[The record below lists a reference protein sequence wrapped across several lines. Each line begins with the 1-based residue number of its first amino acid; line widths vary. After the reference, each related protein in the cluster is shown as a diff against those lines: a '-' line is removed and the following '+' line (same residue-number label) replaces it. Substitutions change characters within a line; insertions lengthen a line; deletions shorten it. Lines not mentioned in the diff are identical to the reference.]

1 MTATEAAPSD
11 GRLRAGL
18 RALGAALMA
27 RETSRTR
34 PTAERVARAGLL
46 IWAPVLV
53 ALGIGGWFLLRFEPR
68 LPHYGLALA
77 GMLAALGLAWL
88 APRAVIAGRLDWDRA
103 DLLRLGGL
111 GVALGLA
118 GFLAAGL
125 RLHLV
130 AAPVMDYRY
139 YGPVEG
145 RVVEIDR
152 SARDRMRVTLD
163 RVTLRDTTPARTP
176 RRVRLSLT
184 GDIPLPQVGS
194 RVMLTGHLGPPPGPA
209 EPFGFD
215 FRRSAFFEGL
225 GAVGYTRTPILT
237 VEPAPPRRLDA
248 TAVRLALSAAMQRE
262 IGGQEGAV
270 ASALMTG
277 DRSGIAEST
286 NQLMRDSNLYHIVS
300 ISGLHMSMLA
310 GFVYAALRL
319 ALAGVQ
325 ALGLLVGRPVHKL
338 AALAALV
345 VATVYLWLSGGGVP
359 TERAWLMVAVM
370 LAAVL
375 ADRRAISL
383 RTVALAALMILLVAP
398 EALVTP
404 GFQMSFAATAAL
416 ILLFPAWSRRAQMLP
431 WVLRGAALLVISS
444 LIAALA
450 TSPLAAAYFNR
461 SAQYGMVANLL
472 VVPVMG
478 AVVMP
483 AGVFAALLAPV
494 GLAGPA
500 LWLMGLGTRWMLHVA
515 ELVTGWGGAV
525 VMVTAPHW
533 AAVPLGGTGVTV
545 ALLALHGARGRL
557 SRVIAALAGLMVLS
571 GALLWLWTERPD
583 ILIAGDGTAVGL
595 MTPAGRVLSKPAGAF
610 IADSWLRADGDLA
623 TAEEAAARPG
633 WQGEKGARQASLG
646 EFRIVHLSGKGAAD
660 RVAQACTKGA
670 IVILAAR
677 APEGAA
683 RDCLLLDQ
691 SRVARSGAMAG
702 WLREGQMR
710 WVSDEAAAGARLWTS
725 PAVRRAWGL
734 NGTRRSSG
742 EGAGAAEER
751 PGAVGAK
758 GKGGPAEPKGGGAE
772 TKEKEAE
779 GEQP

>member
-1 MTATEAAPSD
+1 M
-11 GRLRAGL
+11 RAGL
-18 RALGAALMA
+18 RALAGALMA
-27 RETSRTR
+27 RGTSRAL

-53 ALGIGGWFLLRFEPR
+53 AVGIGGWFLLRFEPG

-77 GMLAALGLAWL
+77 GMLVALGLAWF
-88 APRAVIAGRLDWDRA
+88 APRGAAAGRLDWGRA
-103 DLLRLGGL
+103 DLLRLVGL
-111 GVALGLA
+111 GVALVLA

-163 RVTLRDTTPARTP
+163 HVVLRDTAPARTP
-176 RRVRLSLT
+176 ARVRLSLT
-184 GDIPLPQVGS
+184 GDILLPQVGS

-237 VEPAPPRRLDA
+237 VEPAPARRLDA

-277 DRSGIAEST
+277 DRSGIAEAT
-286 NQLMRDSNLYHIVS
+286 NELMRDSNLYHIVS

-325 ALGLLVGRPVHKL
+325 ASGLMVGRPVHKL
-338 AALAALV
+338 AALVALV
-345 VATVYLWLSGGGVP
+345 VATIYLWLSGGGVP

-383 RTVALAALMILLVAP
+383 RTVALAALAILLVAP
-398 EALVTP
+398 EALATP

-416 ILLFPAWSRRAQMLP
+416 ILLFPAWSRQAQMLP

-500 LWLMGLGTRWMLHVA
+500 LWLMGMGTRWMLFVA

-525 VMVTAPHW
+525 VTVTAPHW
-533 AAVPLGGTGVTV
+533 AAVPLGGIGVTV
-545 ALLALHGARGRL
+545 ALLALHGGRGRL
-557 SRVIAALAGLMVLS
+557 SRVVAALAGLSILG
-571 GALLWLWTERPD
+571 GALLWLGTERPD

-623 TAEEAAARPG
+623 TAEEAAARSG
-633 WQGEKGARQASLG
+633 WQGGKGTRQASLG
-646 EFRIVHLSGKGAAD
+646 KFGIIHLSGKGAIDRLAD
-660 RVAQACTKGA
+660 ACTGGA
-670 IVILAAR
+670 IVILGAR
-677 APEGAA
+677 APKGEGK
-683 RDCLLLDQ
+683 DCLLLDQ
-691 SRVARSGAMAG
+691 SRLARGGAMAG
-702 WLREGQMR
+702 WLREGRMR
-710 WVSDEAAAGARLWTS
+710 WISDQTATGARLWTS

-734 NGTRRSSG
+734 DESRGFSG
-742 EGAGAAEER
+742 ERADAAKER
-751 PGAVGAK
+751 SGAVGAK
-758 GKGGPAEPKGGGAE
+758 E
-772 TKEKEAE
+772 
-779 GEQP
+779 